1 MLLKIYGVEEAA
13 ATILRRD
20 HWLEREPPPTVQEG
34 IARIFGERLSP
45 EAAVRR
51 ILQEVRAGGDEA
63 LCRWTARVDGVEVE
77 DLTVQPAELAA
88 ALEAIPAELAEALHL
103 AAERIRAFHER
114 QPLPAWTT
122 TELGGRLG
130 QRVTPL
136 QRAGVYVPGGTAP
149 LPSSLLMSAIPAQV
163 AGVEEIVVTTP
174 PGGEGGR
181 PAAVILAAAQIAGIE
196 RVYTV
201 GGAQAVAAMAYGTE
215 TVPAVEKIVGPGNL
229 FVTLAKRQVFGQ
241 VGIDGL
247 YGPTET
253 VIIADEEANAAWV
266 AADLLA
272 QAEHDVMAT
281 AILLTPSRALAEAVV
296 REAGRQLEELSRA
309 EIIAASLAGQ
319 GGIVLTRD
327 LEEAA
332 HLADA
337 FAAEHLCLDV
347 ADPRALAER
356 IQRGG
361 CLFFGGQSYEVLGD
375 YMAGPSHSL
384 PTGGTARFSSGL
396 NVLDFVRI
404 NSIVD
409 LDAETATEL
418 GRAAAII
425 AEAEQLT
432 AHANAAHVRAAH
444 VRGAQ
449 VRATTIGDEASGAE
463 S

>member
-1 MLLKIYGVEEAA
+1 MLKIYSVKEAA
-13 ATILRRD
+13 STILRRD
-20 HWLEREPPPTVQEG
+20 NWLEREPPPAVQEG
-34 IARIFGERLSP
+34 IARVFGERLTP
-45 EAAVRR
+45 EDAVRR
-51 ILQEVRAGGDEA
+51 IVRNVQMGGDIA
-63 LCRWTARVDGVEVE
+63 LRQWTARIDGVQLEEIGVPE
-77 DLTVQPAELAA
+77 AEMAA
-88 ALEAIPAELAEALHL
+88 ALEAIPAELAQALHL

-114 QPLPAWTT
+114 QPLPSWTT
-122 TELGGRLG
+122 TEMGGRLG

-174 PGGEGGR
+174 PGGEDGR
-181 PAAVILAAAQIAGIE
+181 PAKVILAAAQIAGIE
-196 RVYTV
+196 SVYTV

-253 VIIADEEANAAWV
+253 VIIADEEANAEWV

-272 QAEHDVMAT
+272 QAEHDVLAT
-281 AILLTPSRALAEAVV
+281 AILLTPSHALAEAVQ
-296 REAGRQLEELSRA
+296 REAGQQLETLSRA
-309 EIIAASLAGQ
+309 EIIAASLANQ

-332 HLADA
+332 RLADA

-347 ADPRALAER
+347 ADPQALAER
-356 IQRGG
+356 IRRGG
-361 CLFFGGQSYEVLGD
+361 CLFFGGRSYEVLGD
-375 YMAGPSHSL
+375 YVAGPSHSL

-409 LDAETATEL
+409 LNAETATEL
-418 GRAAAII
+418 GRAAVII

-432 AHANAAHVRAAH
+432 AHANAVLVRA
-444 VRGAQ
+444 
-449 VRATTIGDEASGAE
+449 DSNDDK

>member
-1 MLLKIYGVEEAA
+1 MLKIYSVDEAA
-13 ATILRRD
+13 STILRRD
-20 HWLEREPPPTVQEG
+20 NWLEREPPPAVMEG
-34 IARIFGERLSP
+34 IARVFGERLAP

-51 ILQEVRAGGDEA
+51 IVADVRAGGDDA
-63 LCRWTARVDGVEVE
+63 LRRWTARIDGVQLKEVAIP
-77 DLTVQPAELAA
+77 PAAMAA
-88 ALEAIPAELAEALHL
+88 ALESIPGELAEALRL

-114 QPLPAWTT
+114 QPLPSWTT

-130 QRVTPL
+130 QRLIAL

-163 AGVEEIVVTTP
+163 AGVDEIVVTTP
-174 PGGEGGR
+174 PGKEDGL
-181 PAAVILAAAQIAGIE
+181 PAAVILAAAQIAGVE
-196 RVYTV
+196 KVYTV
-201 GGAQAVAAMAYGTE
+201 GGAQAIAAMAYGTE

-253 VIIADEEANAAWV
+253 VIIADEEANASWV

-272 QAEHDVMAT
+272 QAEHDVLAT
-281 AILLTPSRALAEAVV
+281 AILLTPSPALAEAVQ
-296 REAGRQLEELSRA
+296 REAGRQLEQLSRA

-319 GGIVLTRD
+319 GGIVLTTD
-327 LEEAA
+327 LDEAA
-332 HLADA
+332 QLADA
-337 FAAEHLCLDV
+337 FAAEHVCLEV
-347 ADPRALAER
+347 AEPEALANR

-361 CLFFGGQSYEVLGD
+361 CLFFGGHSYEVLGD
-375 YMAGPSHSL
+375 YVAGPSHSL

-404 NSIVD
+404 NSVVD
-409 LDAETATEL
+409 LDQETATEL

-425 AEAEQLT
+425 AGAEQLT
-432 AHANAAHVRAAH
+432 AHANAAHVRAAY
-444 VRGAQ
+444 VR
-449 VRATTIGDEASGAE
+449 DEV
-463 S
+463 